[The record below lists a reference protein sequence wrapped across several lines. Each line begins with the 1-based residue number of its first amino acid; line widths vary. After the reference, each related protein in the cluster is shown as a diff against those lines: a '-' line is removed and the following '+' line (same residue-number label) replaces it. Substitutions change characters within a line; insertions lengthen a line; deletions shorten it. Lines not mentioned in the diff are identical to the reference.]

1 MDLATPET
9 PPSLSQD
16 EPQPAPVEAAP
27 QHPGGPIAGEGGTPL
42 KVHHRLLKSKGF
54 IPTAVV
60 VGLILVV
67 LLSSRLTGRPPQIEL
82 ITPKIAKPGDV
93 MIVTGRYFGAQR
105 NTAEVR
111 ISGISPTSSEYGEWS
126 DTRISLTIPEEAKSG
141 LVYVAT
147 PNGRSG
153 GILFINREQIPV
165 LAPGSARPGE
175 PYVNSIAPLAA
186 RVGDTITI
194 SGMNFGLAKGSSDV
208 YFTRT
213 TGANADSGSGFDLSN
228 LLPARHYNLDY
239 IAWSDREIVLR
250 VPDGASSG
258 NVLVTSDKGRS
269 NSMYFEVLGGAG
281 TKFFSAVRKYSI
293 QYGLK
298 VRVSAAV
305 GDNSLYFWMPQVIQT
320 PEQPRVQLVSQEPA
334 PMLNAGNGAVLF
346 SFSNLRK
353 GGEYDVSVSYL
364 FDRFAVETQ
373 VSPSKVPPYDTAS
386 ELYRT
391 FTAPDLLVPS
401 TNPELVKAAAAAV
414 GGEKNPYLRA
424 RRLYEW
430 QLAQLA
436 YASSVRDGD
445 AVLASRMKRADAF
458 GYASLYCALL
468 RAAGIPAR
476 MVAGYLLGDAGEP
489 TARHFWDEFYVETFG
504 WVPVDPLL
512 GDERSLVPFP
522 FAPEV
527 DTRGYYFGNLD
538 NRHVTFTKGL
548 LVVSQ
553 VSPQGK
559 TRRYRE
565 LPWLLTIHEEIVGD
579 ITGATAAFQDVAV
592 SGTY

>member
-1 MDLATPET
+1 MSQGEPSSGQSGAASPASPS
-9 PPSLSQD
+9 PPSAG
-16 EPQPAPVEAAP
+16 PAAGEEGAP
-27 QHPGGPIAGEGGTPL
+27 Q
-42 KVHHRLLKSKGF
+42 KVRHRLLKSKGF
-54 IPTAVV
+54 IPTVV
-60 VGLILVV
+60 VAGLLLVV
-67 LLSSRLTGRPPQIEL
+67 LLSSRLTGRPPQIES
-82 ITPKIAKPGDV
+82 ITPKVAKPGDV
-93 MIVTGRYFGAQR
+93 MIVTGRYFGARR

-141 LVYVAT
+141 LVYVST

-165 LAPGSARPGE
+165 LAPGSAKPGE

-186 RVGDTITI
+186 RVGEAITI
-194 SGMNFGLAKGSSDV
+194 SGMNFGLEKGPSEV
-208 YFTRT
+208 YFTCT
-213 TGANADSGSGFDLSN
+213 AGANAGDDSGFDLAN
-228 LLPARHYNLDY
+228 LLPARQYNLDY
-239 IAWSDREIVLR
+239 ISWSDREIVLR

-269 NSMYFEVLGGAG
+269 NSLYFEVLGGAG
-281 TKFFSAVRKYSI
+281 TKFFSAARKYAVEF
-293 QYGLK
+293 GLT

-305 GDNSLYFWMPQVIQT
+305 GDNSLYFWMPRVIQT
-320 PEQPRVQLVSQEPA
+320 PEQRKVQLVSQEPA
-334 PMLNAGNGAVLF
+334 PMLDGGNGATLF

-353 GGEYDVSVSYL
+353 GGEEEVRTNYL
-364 FDRFAVETQ
+364 FDRYAVETQ
-373 VSPSKVPPYDTAS
+373 VTPSKVPPYDTAS
-386 ELYRT
+386 ELYRA
-391 FTAPDLLVPS
+391 FTGPDLLVPS
-401 TNPELVKAAAAAV
+401 ANPDIVKAAATAA
-414 GGEKNPYLRA
+414 GGEKNPYLKA

-436 YASSVRDGD
+436 YASTVRDGD
-445 AVLASRMKRADAF
+445 AVLAARMKRADAF

-476 MVAGYLLGDAGEP
+476 MVAGYLVRDAGEP
-489 TARHFWDEFYVETFG
+489 TVRHFWDEFYVETFG

-512 GDERSLVPFP
+512 GDEHSLIPLA
-522 FAPEV
+522 FADGT
-527 DTRGYYFGNLD
+527 DTKGYYFGNLD

-548 LVVSQ
+548 DVVSQ
-553 VSPQGK
+553 LSPAGK
-559 TRRYRE
+559 TRRYRD

-579 ITGATAAFQDVAV
+579 ITGVTVDFTDVAV